1 MNCSCRGDTFALL
14 FVIINEILE
23 NLMEKTNFYNLPYKA
38 VKELLHTDTVQGL
51 TEHEAMERLREY
63 GYNEFKKREH
73 TTLWQKFVAQFKSF
87 MIIVLLIAAA
97 ISGVTGYMNGEGIT
111 DALIIL
117 VILVANAIIG
127 MVQESKAE
135 RSLDALERM
144 AAPRCKVVRDG
155 ERRIIESRELVP
167 GDIVE
172 IETGDSI
179 PADLRLT
186 EAINLKVQEAALTGE
201 SVPVEKSTES
211 IEGDASIGDRVNMA
225 FASCSVTYGR
235 GRGIVVATGTDSEM
249 GKIAAMIESVPEMK
263 TPMQVRLDQL
273 GRVLAIVSLVVC
285 GIIFVIGLCYGRPL
299 MEMFMTAVS
308 LAVAA
313 IPEGLPAVSTI
324 VLALGV
330 QRLAKQN
337 AIVRNLPSVETLGST
352 TVICSDKT
360 GTLTQ
365 NRMTVVEIMKAP
377 LLSPQGGRI
386 GSAMIETSPLGGNEG
401 GLTALIAVLCNDAVI
416 SREDDT
422 VTTIGDPTETALVDL
437 GLRFGIDKDALLAE
451 MPRVAEV
458 PFDSERKRMAT
469 IHRTAS
475 GRYLVAVKGGVDE
488 VLECCTKINVD
499 DNAQPARKTSS
510 IPSFTVRNIT
520 GDDIHRIF
528 EKNEEMASKA
538 LRVLAIAYKY
548 MDELPGDISAVSI
561 EEGLTF
567 VGMVGM
573 IDPPR
578 EEARLAVEQC
588 RRAGIKPVMIT
599 GDHALTASAIAT
611 QLGIMTTGDRVLTG
625 AEVERLSDDE
635 LREQCGSV
643 AVFARVAP
651 EHKVRIVKAFQ
662 QRGNVVAMT
671 GDGVNDAPALKLADI
686 GVAMGITG
694 TDVAKE
700 AADVVLA
707 DDNFATIVTSVRE
720 GRRIFDNLMKSI
732 QFMVS
737 TNLGEIILLLVAV
750 LCNFDMPLLPIQL
763 LFINLVGD
771 SLPSLALSVDHAAKD
786 IMERPPVKPHQGIF
800 TRAFTTRVV
809 LQSLIIGA
817 ASLGAYMIG
826 MEHSI
831 ETARTMTFAVM
842 IFSQF
847 TMIFSIRA
855 GRQWFTHR
863 FFTNR
868 WLWLTIV
875 LVTTLT
881 LLVMLVPAMQTLFK
895 LTALSAP
902 QWGMVIGLSIGVLI
916 VSELLKLLTNKFSR
930 NDGKR

>member
-1 MNCSCRGDTFALL
+1 MNFLLGGDTFALL

-23 NLMEKTNFYNLPYKA
+23 NLMEKTNYYNLPYKA

-51 TEHEAMERLREY
+51 TEHEAMERLGEY

-330 QRLAKQN
+330 QKLAKQN

-365 NRMTVVEIMKAP
+365 NRMTVVEMGMGAEV
-377 LLSPQGGRI
+377 S
-386 GSAMIETSPLGGNEG
+386 
-401 GLTALIAVLCNDAVI
+401 GLTSLSLLHSQLVQFSVLCNDAVI
-416 SREDDT
+416 SREDDS

-469 IHRTAS
+469 IHCTAS

-488 VLECCTKINVD
+488 VLECCTKMGID
-499 DNAQPARKTSS
+499 DNAQPSRKTSS

-548 MDELPGDISAVSI
+548 MDELPSDISAVSI

-578 EEARLAVEQC
+578 EEARLAVDQC

-737 TNLGEIILLLVAV
+737 TNLGEIILLFVAV

-868 WLWLTIV
+868 WLWLTIA

-916 VSELLKLLTNKFSR
+916 VSELLKLLTRRVK
-930 NDGKR
+930 

>member
-1 MNCSCRGDTFALL
+1 
-14 FVIINEILE
+14 
-23 NLMEKTNFYNLPYKA
+23 MEKTNYYNLPYKA

-51 TEHEAMERLREY
+51 TEHEAQERLREY

-97 ISGVTGYMNGEGIT
+97 ISGVTGYMNGEGMT

-135 RSLDALERM
+135 KSLDALERM

-330 QRLAKQN
+330 QKLAKQN

-365 NRMTVVEIMKAP
+365 NRMTVVETVRGVSNSSE
-377 LLSPQGGRI
+377 LSEN
-386 GSAMIETSPLGGNEG
+386 SEYSENSDTLKSPHQLIP
-401 GLTALIAVLCNDAVI
+401 IAVLCNDAVI
-416 SREDDT
+416 SREGDT

-488 VLECCTKINVD
+488 VLECCTTINVD
-499 DNAQPARKTSS
+499 DNAQPSRSASHKASS
-510 IPSFTVRNIT
+510 IRSLTVRNIT

-561 EEGLTF
+561 EDGLTF

-578 EEARLAVEQC
+578 EEACLAVQQC

-737 TNLGEIILLLVAV
+737 TNLGEIILLFVAV

-826 MEHSI
+826 LEHSV

-881 LLVMLVPAMQTLFK
+881 FLVMLVPAMQTLFK

-916 VSELLKLLTNKFSR
+916 VSELLKLLTRRVK
-930 NDGKR
+930 

>member
-1 MNCSCRGDTFALL
+1 
-14 FVIINEILE
+14 
-23 NLMEKTNFYNLPYKA
+23 MEKKNYYNLPYKA

-51 TEHEAMERLREY
+51 TEHEAMERLGEY

-285 GIIFVIGLCYGRPL
+285 GIIFIIGLCYGRPL

-330 QRLAKQN
+330 QKLAKQN

-365 NRMTVVEIMKAP
+365 NRMTVVETVRGVSASSE
-377 LLSPQGGRI
+377 LSESSENSENSDTPKNPHQLI
-386 GSAMIETSPLGGNEG
+386 P
-401 GLTALIAVLCNDAVI
+401 IAVLCNDAVI

-499 DNAQPARKTSS
+499 DNAQPARKTSHKSPS
-510 IPSFTVRNIT
+510 ILSFTVRSIS
-520 GDDIHRIF
+520 GADIHRIF

-548 MDELPGDISAVSI
+548 MDELPGDISAASI

-737 TNLGEIILLLVAV
+737 TNLGEIVLLLVTV
-750 LCNFDMPLLPIQL
+750 LLNFDMPLLPIQL
-763 LFINLVGD
+763 LFINLVCD

-881 LLVMLVPAMQTLFK
+881 LLVMLVPTMQTLFK

-916 VSELLKLLTNKFSR
+916 VSELLKLLTRRVK
-930 NDGKR
+930 

>member
-1 MNCSCRGDTFALL
+1 
-14 FVIINEILE
+14 
-23 NLMEKTNFYNLPYKA
+23 MEKKNYYNLPYKA

-51 TEHEAMERLREY
+51 TEHEVQERLREY

-97 ISGVTGYMNGEGIT
+97 ISGVTGYMNGEGMT

-117 VILVANAIIG
+117 IILVANAIIG

-135 RSLDALERM
+135 KSLDALERM

-201 SVPVEKSTES
+201 SVPVEKSTDS

-285 GIIFVIGLCYGRPL
+285 GIIFVIGLCNGRPL

-330 QRLAKQN
+330 QKLAKQN

-365 NRMTVVEIMKAP
+365 NRMTVVEM
-377 LLSPQGGRI
+377 GMG
-386 GSAMIETSPLGGNEG
+386 IEVS
-401 GLTALIAVLCNDAVI
+401 GLTSLSLLHTQLVQFAVLCNDAVI
-416 SREDDT
+416 SREDDS

-458 PFDSERKRMAT
+458 PFDSERKRMVT

-488 VLECCTKINVD
+488 VLECCTKINID
-499 DNAQPARKTSS
+499 DNAQPSRSASHKASS
-510 IPSFTVRNIT
+510 IRSFTVRNIT
-520 GDDIHRIF
+520 GDDIHRIL

-538 LRVLAIAYKY
+538 LRVLAIAYRY
-548 MDELPGDISAVSI
+548 MDELPADISAASI
-561 EEGLTF
+561 EDNLTF

-578 EEARLAVEQC
+578 EEACLAVEQC
-588 RRAGIKPVMIT
+588 RLAGIKPVMIT
-599 GDHALTASAIAT
+599 GDHALTASAIAES
-611 QLGIMTTGDRVLTG
+611 LGILYPGNRVLTG
-625 AEVERLSDDE
+625 AEVERMTDEE

-737 TNLGEIILLLVAV
+737 TNLGEIVLLLVTV

-786 IMERPPVKPHQGIF
+786 IMDRPPVTPHQGIF
-800 TRAFTTRVV
+800 TRAFTTKVV
-809 LQSLIIGA
+809 LQSLIIGG
-817 ASLGAYMIG
+817 ASLSAYMIG
-826 MEHSI
+826 LEHSI
-831 ETARTMTFAVM
+831 ETARTLTFAVM

-847 TMIFSIRA
+847 TMIFSIRT

-881 LLVMLVPAMQTLFK
+881 LLVMLVPAMQALFK
-895 LTALSAP
+895 ITALSAP
-902 QWGMVIGLSIGVLI
+902 QWGMVIGLSIGVLL
-916 VSELLKLLTNKFSR
+916 VSELLKLLTRKV
-930 NDGKR
+930 K